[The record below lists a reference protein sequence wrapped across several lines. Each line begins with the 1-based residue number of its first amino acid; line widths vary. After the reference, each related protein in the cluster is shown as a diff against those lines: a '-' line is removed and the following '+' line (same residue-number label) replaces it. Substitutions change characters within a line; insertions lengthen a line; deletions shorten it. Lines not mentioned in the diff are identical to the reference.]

1 MTNPAVLVHKA
12 YKPTP
17 PPRQSRA
24 GVNRLSPL
32 TQALDLKDQA
42 YIDALSPETPVHVKA
57 ALMRAWV
64 DLEEIRLTL
73 KGHGK
78 PKPVEARNATPKRK
92 PRASGPVAPPILSTP
107 THAYESP
114 QPQVG
119 NP

>member
-1 MTNPAVLVHKA
+1 MENAAVLVHKA

-57 ALMRAWV
+57 ALMRAWS
-64 DLEEIRLTL
+64 DLQEIAMALR
-73 KGHGK
+73 GQGK
-78 PKPVEARNATPKRK
+78 PKPVEAKNAKPKAR
-92 PRASGPVAPPILSTP
+92 PRAIGPIGPAP
-107 THAYESP
+107 THAHEGP
-114 QPQVG
+114 QPA
-119 NP
+119 PPPPESR